1 MFKKIDDYEIMSV
14 NYDKRV
20 FVLVAKKKVESVSF
34 NYEFLVI
41 GECLNIEGEIETLSY
56 SAIKELRKTDLEKL
70 FYKQIQIFNSG
81 GITFFFT
88 PENKEFVMSF
98 FNTIPFFI

>member
-41 GECLNIEGEIETLSY
+41 GECLNVEGEIETLSY
-56 SAIKELRKTDLEKL
+56 RAIQELKKVELERL
-70 FYKQIQIFNSG
+70 FSNERQIFNKG
-81 GITFFFT
+81 GITFLFT

-98 FNTIPFFI
+98 FNTIPFFT

>member
-1 MFKKIDDYEIMSV
+1 MFKSIDDYEIMSV

-20 FVLVAKKKVESVSF
+20 FVLVARKKVESVSF

-41 GECLNIEGEIETLSY
+41 GECINVEGEIETLSY
-56 SAIKELRKTDLEKL
+56 RAIKELKKIDLEKL
-70 FYKQIQIFNSG
+70 FYKEVQIFNSG
-81 GITFFFT
+81 GITFYFT

-98 FNTIPFFI
+98 FNNIPFFT